1 MLMNLLQVGNRFNRE
16 AEMATDNVLLIL
28 AVIGVMF
35 ISTVVII
42 AFLTMRNRL
51 LESFLEVNNL
61 REDELHRN
69 NNPL

>member
-1 MLMNLLQVGNRFNRE
+1 MNLLQVGNRFNRE